1 MRNVFLCHFIR
12 KVEFLP
18 RQARD
23 KHREKLREMGV
34 SAGNWVRLRLPL
46 PALAC
51 SENTTSGIALN
62 LTGQKTSLFCDAT
75 FLLQTEHVQ
84 DRLGTN
90 IGKAQQKTR
99 VLVAGMGSGE
109 AWVNGHSI
117 GRYSLRKLG
126 AS

>member
-23 KHREKLREMGV
+23 KHKEKLREMGV
-34 SAGNWVRLRLPL
+34 SAGNWLRLRLPL

-62 LTGQKTSLFCDAT
+62 LTGQKTSLFWDAT
-75 FLLQTEHVQ
+75 YDAFVY
-84 DRLGTN
+84 N
-90 IGKAQQKTR
+90 K
-99 VLVAGMGSGE
+99 
-109 AWVNGHSI
+109 
-117 GRYSLRKLG
+117 
-126 AS
+126 